1 MSLISSPSTY
11 CSGLVSSPHS
21 IIGME
26 VEQYLVS
33 NINVLHTT
41 PRTYA

>member
-1 MSLISSPSTY
+1 MSLVSSPSTY
-11 CSGLVSSPHS
+11 RSGLVSSPHS